1 MSNFFRR
8 EVLPG
13 LFIVIAVIL
22 LVILIFTIKPP
33 GMMNKTYDLRVR
45 FDTIAGL
52 RENAPVWFA
61 GVEKYQG
68 RDVGKVKQIKI
79 ISVPDNESE
88 GNKVQIEVLLAVN
101 RQIPLKVGLQFRI
114 ATKGLAGYPH
124 VEIIPG
130 RPDAPD
136 IDRSGI
142 INGNRPPDDMFTT
155 MQELTDIVKAM
166 KLDVLGPKIH
176 RTVEK
181 IGDLSENLNYTVQD
195 VRHIVANLK
204 EEKNVEKIMA
214 NLKQVTAKAN
224 ITVDELNSF
233 ITKLDGTRNKVDLI
247 LDENREDIKT
257 IFTNVADF
265 SVTLNTKLDNTI
277 TNIDILATNINKF
290 LKENKDDIK
299 DILVNLKL
307 TTQNAKLFS
316 QDIKMN
322 PWKLLFKTKE
332 KKLKQML
339 KPLSDK
345 GVY

>member
-1 MSNFFRR
+1 MTNFFRR

-13 LFIVIAVIL
+13 LFIVIAGIL
-22 LVILIFTIKPP
+22 LVVLIFTVKPP
-33 GMMNKTYDLRVR
+33 GMMNQTYDLKVR

-68 RDVGKVKQIKI
+68 KEVGKVKQIKI
-79 ISVPDNESE
+79 ISVPDESTD

-101 RQIPLKVGLQFRI
+101 RQIPLKEGLQFRI

-136 IDRSGI
+136 IDRNAI
-142 INGNRPPDDMFTT
+142 IEGNRPPDDMFTT

-166 KLDVLGPKIH
+166 ELDKLGPKIH
-176 RTVEK
+176 RAIEE
-181 IGDLSENLNYTVQD
+181 IGNVAENLDYTTAD
-195 VRHIVANLK
+195 VRKIVANVREK
-204 EEKNVEKIMA
+204 ENIEQIMA
-214 NLKQVTAKAN
+214 NLQEVTGKAKV
-224 ITVDELNSF
+224 TVDKANSF
-233 ITKLDGTRNKVDLI
+233 ITKIDGTREKVDGI

-257 IFTNVADF
+257 IFTNAANL
-265 SVTLNTKLDNTI
+265 SNTLNDKMDTTI
-277 TNIDILATNINKF
+277 TNINSLVTGIDVF
-290 LKENKDDIK
+290 LKDNKDDIK

-307 TTQNAKLFS
+307 TTQNAKLFT

-322 PWKLLFKTKE
+322 PWKLLFKAKE
-332 KKLKQML
+332 KKPQDMR
-339 KPLSDK
+339 
-345 GVY
+345 